1 MERLTTMIVLMVISC
16 VPFAACGSDNGG
28 SGSSDGGSSPESPQ
42 ARASAA
48 DKAKFLAC
56 LKQAGIRVIPSGNVN
71 VTVQGRVPRVP
82 VPAEYVG
89 AAVLPS
95 GGFYDLWLAGDPDSA
110 AAAAEELNAT
120 LSQKLGSEVRGAVA
134 RGPVVSA
141 VGGNVQVNSISEA
154 REINRC
160 KDRL

>member
-1 MERLTTMIVLMVISC
+1 MERLTTLIAAMVISC
-16 VPFAACGSDNGG
+16 VPVAACGSDNGG
-28 SGSSDGGSSPESPQ
+28 SSPGAPEE
-42 ARASAA
+42 RASAA

-56 LKQAGIRVIPSGNVN
+56 LKQAGIRVIPSGKVN
-71 VTVQGRVPRVP
+71 VTVEGRIPRVS
-82 VPAEYVG
+82 VPAEYLG

-95 GGFYDLWLAGDPDSA
+95 GGFYDLWLAGEPDSA
-110 AAAAEELNAT
+110 AAAAEELNAA
-120 LSQKLGSEVRGAVA
+120 LSQKLGSEARGAVA

-141 VGGNVQVNSISEA
+141 VGGNVQVNSISEV